1 MKKQKKMKNIFADKA
16 TLVLR
21 KMIHAPDKKW
31 VLRDFVGSHGVSL
44 GMAQEVLE
52 VMARRGYVE
61 RIKKGP
67 ESYTILT
74 NRDRLIEDWLKKYEF
89 ELNEIETYY
98 SPEKDILKK
107 IKINLEENKFALAL
121 HAGANLITNF
131 VRTDHIYFYLNTQA
145 WDKDILEIR
154 QRLGLKELVRGG
166 NIHIISPYYKNRG
179 FFNIQIIKGYR
190 VVSSLQLYLDLYHF
204 QPRGREHAEYLKESL
219 ENKGISLD

>member
-21 KMIHAPDKKW
+21 KMIHDTEKKW
-31 VLRDFVGSHGVSL
+31 VVRDFVGSHGVSL

-67 ESYTILT
+67 KSYTILT

-98 SPEKDILKK
+98 SPEKNILKK
-107 IKINLEENKFALAL
+107 IKIDLEEDKFALAL
-121 HAGANLITNF
+121 HSGANLITNF
-131 VRTDHIYFYLNTQA
+131 VRTDHLYFYLNTRA

-166 NIHIISPYYKNRG
+166 NIHIISPYYKNSV
-179 FFNIQIIKGYR
+179 FFNIQKMKGYR
-190 VVSSLQLYLDLYHF
+190 VVSNLQLYLDLYHF
-204 QPRGREHAEYLKESL
+204 QPRGRGHAEYLKKTL
-219 ENKGISLD
+219 ENKGISID